1 MSPEKK
7 AGTPPRAP
15 AFKTSETGFTRPA
28 GPRQG
33 HRLPP
38 FAKALAEA
46 RARGLVPRRF
56 GCGHVAVALD
66 WDQVGSAG
74 LPRVV
79 CPPDQGPEAF
89 DWRFLA
95 GLVVHVQHG
104 PEDASRIPDLV
115 DALLAAGV
123 ARVEAV
129 DREALARGEP
139 LEKCWPVFEQEG
151 LSYGA

>member
-1 MSPEKK
+1 M
-7 AGTPPRAP
+7 
-15 AFKTSETGFTRPA
+15 
-28 GPRQG
+28 
-33 HRLPP
+33 
-38 FAKALAEA
+38 
-46 RARGLVPRRF
+46 
-56 GCGHVAVALD
+56 
-66 WDQVGSAG
+66 
-74 LPRVV
+74 
-79 CPPDQGPEAF
+79 
-89 DWRFLA
+89 
-95 GLVVHVQHG
+95 HVQHG